1 MSNELVRAILA
12 IVVGAHG
19 IGHVLFLLP
28 VLGVVDWGQSTRSW
42 LLSGEGL
49 TKVVGAVIWAVATL
63 GFIAAAIG
71 IFGQQSWWRAVAVVA
86 SVISLAGLAL
96 FWRNPPTPARDRSGH
111 LRCDCPGC
119 AAGLPVAAIQPRWSV
134 ACPGGSKKAGLRC
147 VPGLE
152 RLSVICRCQLR

>member
-42 LLSGEGL
+42 LLSDEGL
-49 TKVVGAVIWAVATL
+49 MKVVGAVIWAAATL

-96 FWRNPPTPARDRSGH
+96 FWKNPPTQ
-111 LRCDCPGC
+111 
-119 AAGLPVAAIQPRWSV
+119 PVIAAAIFDVIVLAALLVFRWPPSSLV
-134 ACPGGSKKAGLRC
+134 GP
-147 VPGLE
+147 
-152 RLSVICRCQLR
+152 